1 MADYDS
7 DLIIPDQVKTTIG
20 RLIVVIAGEAEPARK
35 IHYVSMLISEIR
47 TGLKIII
54 RHWKLET
61 VDSMLWDVIR
71 AMILSETSNEADYR
85 RAIAMI
91 ARLKGKFDPAIS
103 KDKNIGVKPK
113 ETEIAAYMTLKDYY
127 TILDCRKR
135 WKEANTIY
143 FANNDAWLH
152 SNSMLA
158 DIMDVLV
165 DTATKHHMVIIPKNA
180 AFSIE
185 EFNNYGAFKALP
197 KEGQ

>member
-7 DLIIPDQVKTTIG
+7 DLIIPEQVKTTIG

-71 AMILSETSNEADYR
+71 AMILSETSDEGDYR
-85 RAIAMI
+85 KALVTIS
-91 ARLKGKFDPAIS
+91 RLKAKFDPEIS
-103 KDKNIGVKPK
+103 KDKNIKVKPMEK
-113 ETEIAAYMTLKDYY
+113 EIAAYMTLKDYY
-127 TILDCRKR
+127 TVMGCRKR
-135 WKEANTIY
+135 WHTANQTY
-143 FANNDAWLH
+143 FTNNDAWLH
-152 SNSMLA
+152 SNAMLS

-165 DTATKHHMVIIPKNA
+165 DVATKHQMVIIPKNA
-180 AFSIE
+180 TFSID